1 MRLPNAGIRGNVMK
15 NNLIRLSKADSLPL
29 CKSTLYKW
37 KHLGKFPQLFVKLG
51 GALFVDL
58 NALDEIIEAGR
69 LGARRNHYHTSRR
82 AGL

>member
-1 MRLPNAGIRGNVMK
+1 MK
-15 NNLIRLSKADSLPL
+15 NNLIRLAKADSLPL

-58 NALDEIIEAGR
+58 NVLDEIIEAGR
-69 LGARRNHYHTSRR
+69 LGAGRNHYHTSRKT
-82 AGL
+82 GL

>member
-1 MRLPNAGIRGNVMK
+1 MK
-15 NNLIRLSKADSLPL
+15 SNLIRLAKADSLPL

-58 NALDEIIEAGR
+58 NVLDEIIEAGR
-69 LGARRNHYHTSRR
+69 LQSRRNPHSRSRR
-82 AGL
+82 VDL

>member
-1 MRLPNAGIRGNVMK
+1 MQS
-15 NNLIRLSKADSLPL
+15 NLIRLAKADSLPL

-58 NALDEIIEAGR
+58 HILEEIIEAGR
-69 LGARRNHYHTSRR
+69 LKPKSRR
-82 AGL
+82 TDCHGQG

>member
-1 MRLPNAGIRGNVMK
+1 MK
-15 NNLIRLSKADSLPL
+15 NNLIRLAKADALPL

-58 NALDEIIEAGR
+58 NVLDEIIEAGR
-69 LGARRNHYHTSRR
+69 LRARKNSPFTSRR
-82 AGL
+82 ADL